1 MKTWFSR
8 DEVRV
13 ERWGKSPPGDGRLL
27 TAVNSIRSNTVG
39 GHKGLPGCPQE
50 VAGARRQRRAKI
62 DGCQIQNPA
71 YSFAHGI

>member
-39 GHKGLPGCPQE
+39 GHQACPAVLGRWLE
-50 VAGARRQRRAKI
+50 RTGNGAPR
-62 DGCQIQNPA
+62 
-71 YSFAHGI
+71 